1 MGGGEGGD
9 RRTGG
14 AMGGAGTRVG
24 SGATGT
30 AASATPA
37 AGVRTEGDL
46 GSEAVVA
53 MGARLKGAVRAECA
67 TEKPAVRV

>member
-1 MGGGEGGD
+1 
-9 RRTGG
+9 
-14 AMGGAGTRVG
+14 MGGAGTRVG

-53 MGARLKGAVRAECA
+53 GTGMGARLKDAVRAECA